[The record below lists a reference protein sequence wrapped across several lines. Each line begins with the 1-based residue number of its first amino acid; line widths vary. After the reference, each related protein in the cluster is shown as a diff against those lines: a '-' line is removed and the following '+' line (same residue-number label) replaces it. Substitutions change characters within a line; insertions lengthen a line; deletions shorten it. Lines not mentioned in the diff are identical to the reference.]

1 MRATIEPAAV
11 NDLIDLQ
18 EDVASQFTA
27 DHLMSGQMYWTCVE
41 CLAQT
46 KLLELDGRLN
56 YDRSQRF

>member
-1 MRATIEPAAV
+1 MAATIEPAAV

-18 EDVASQFTA
+18 EDMAAHFTT
-27 DHLMSGQMYWTCVE
+27 DHLMSGQTYWTCVE

-46 KLLELDGRLN
+46 KLLELDGRLT